1 MNNRQEEPNNENTD
15 PNQNNCFSITSFKLP
30 PYNTLQ
36 NNYNNKFKNTDNN
49 NNNNCIN
56 KMEIIN
62 DILAID
68 NSDEEL
74 NNNNNNNNNNN
85 INNNNINNNKN
96 AIYNNIKLNKNNEK
110 RLKRCENSLL
120 NQTISSLEECTISP
134 LTEEQRYTFQQ
145 GLRNLPQTPTIFE
158 VVTPPTTPPG
168 SEIAFQ
174 NNKKTKVNHMGS
186 ISTMKRKLNFN
197 SYFKPADIA

>member
-1 MNNRQEEPNNENTD
+1 MNNRQEEPTNENTD

-30 PYNTLQ
+30 PYNSLQ
-36 NNYNNKFKNTDNN
+36 NNYNNKFKNYDNN
-49 NNNNCIN
+49 NNKNNNNCIN

-74 NNNNNNNNNNN
+74 NNNNNSNNNNNN
-85 INNNNINNNKN
+85 NNNNKN
-96 AIYNNIKLNKNNEK
+96 AIYNNFKLNKSNEK

-174 NNKKTKVNHMGS
+174 NKKTKVNHMAS